1 MIKIINKINIEP
13 TVPKEGDIIKGI
25 TILDTF
31 GDLIIGSKG
40 SSIHSFNKKTGKCLS
55 GAIPRLFN
63 PDDCIKSGEFE
74 IDLLT
79 SREERGKQVNQLRDL
94 ITKISKLMPHR
105 MIKIT
110 RKRTNSQNGITGSY
124 DFHTKDSYI
133 RYSIFGTKV
142 EIFGRGVYLKSD
154 TDDIENQSRI
164 CEIYDE
170 SRSRLYENS
179 TLIIDYP
186 DKEIIDNYKL
196 RHNL

>member
-13 TVPKEGDIIKGI
+13 LVPKEGDIIKGI
-25 TILDTF
+25 TILDTS

-55 GAIPRLFN
+55 GTIPRLFN
-63 PDDCIKSGEFE
+63 PNDCIKPEEFE
-74 IDLLT
+74 IDLLI
-79 SREERGKQVNQLRDL
+79 SREERGKQITHLRDI
-94 ITKISKLMPHR
+94 ITKISKLMPHG

-124 DFHTKDSYI
+124 DFHAKDSYI

-154 TDDIENQSRI
+154 TDDIENQFRI

-170 SRSRLYENS
+170 SRSSLYKDS

>member
-13 TVPKEGDIIKGI
+13 MVPKEGDIIKGI
-25 TILDTF
+25 TILDTS

-55 GAIPRLFN
+55 DMIIPRLFN
-63 PDDCIKSGEFE
+63 PDDYIKSEEFE

-79 SREERGKQVNQLRDL
+79 SQEEVEKQVNRLRDL
-94 ITKISKLMPHR
+94 ITKISKHMPYKI
-105 MIKIT
+105 IKII
-110 RKRTNSQNGITGSY
+110 RKRTNLQNGITGSY

-142 EIFGRGVYLKSD
+142 EIFGREVYLKSD
-154 TDDIENQSRI
+154 SDYLSPFRI
-164 CEIYDE
+164 CEVYDE
-170 SRSRLYENS
+170 SMSRLYKNS